1 MSKMENLSGVEEA
14 MFQFLRKS
22 FSLQPKELT
31 DAFKTL
37 LKDVK
42 KFESDRFE
50 SRAFM
55 YLDIISW
62 LESKISGKA
71 VQEVIR
77 SKFVKRN
84 M

>member
-1 MSKMENLSGVEEA
+1 

-31 DAFKTL
+31 PAFKSL
-37 LKDVK
+37 LKEVK

-50 SRAFM
+50 SRAFI

-62 LESKISGKA
+62 LESKISGKP
-71 VQEVIR
+71 VQDIIK
-77 SKFVKRN
+77 SKYIKRN
-84 M
+84 RAHK